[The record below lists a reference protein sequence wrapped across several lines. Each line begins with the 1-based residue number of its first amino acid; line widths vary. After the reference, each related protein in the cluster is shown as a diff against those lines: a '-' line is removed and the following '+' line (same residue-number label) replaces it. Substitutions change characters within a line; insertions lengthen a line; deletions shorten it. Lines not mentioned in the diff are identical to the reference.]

1 MATSGNGVITGGRGS
16 ASWRWLMFAGFV
28 SVIAGAAAIVLP
40 LLASIVAEIF
50 IGWVL
55 VLAGVATAIDAFSI
69 RDLARTVARLLL
81 AALMIVAGL
90 YLVLA
95 PIDTLEVVTL
105 ILAILFLASGAI
117 RLLVALARRGRG
129 GAGALALSGAF
140 GVAVGILIVLELPSS
155 AAWALGLLVGVDLV
169 FFGFTAIAAASAARG
184 GDPAPA

>member
-1 MATSGNGVITGGRGS
+1 MATSGNGVISGGRGS
-16 ASWRWLMFAGFV
+16 ASSGWLLFAGV
-28 SVIAGAAAIVLP
+28 VAVIAGLAAIVLP
-40 LLASIVAEIF
+40 LLASIAAEIF

-55 VLAGVATAIDAFSI
+55 VLAGVATAIDAFSV
-69 RDLARTVARLLL
+69 RDVARTIARLLL
-81 AALMIVAGL
+81 AALMMTAGL

-95 PIDTLEVVTL
+95 PIDALEGVTL

-129 GAGALALSGAF
+129 GTGALALSGAF
-140 GVAVGILIVLELPSS
+140 GIAVGVLIILELPSS